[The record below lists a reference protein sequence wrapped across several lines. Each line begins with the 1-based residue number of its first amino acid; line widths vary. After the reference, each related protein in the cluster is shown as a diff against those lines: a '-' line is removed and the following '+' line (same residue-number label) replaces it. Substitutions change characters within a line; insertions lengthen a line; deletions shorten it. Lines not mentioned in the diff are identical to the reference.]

1 MGLGFCHPV
10 NYEAE
15 LFLRIKVGKWAEVN
29 CQVYLLTIVSEYS
42 SLTNFFFMK
51 LVRLLGT
58 YFKLFQ

>member
-42 SLTNFFFMK
+42 SLTNFFFHEISEI
-51 LVRLLGT
+51 VGD
-58 YFKLFQ
+58 LF